1 MFNTGKHYELPDS
14 VDAAVAAGTNIV
26 KALRESAGY
35 SVEDLALTCGLA
47 IGEISAIEAGED
59 TDPGRLG
66 RIAVAL
72 GLPEQ
77 ALLGE

>member
-1 MFNTGKHYELPDS
+1 MSSAGKDYELPEP
-14 VDAAVAAGTNIV
+14 VAAAVASGTNIV

-59 TDPGRLG
+59 TDPGRLR
-66 RIAVAL
+66 RIATAL
-72 GLPEQ
+72 GLREQ